1 MSLRYLAG
9 RNLLG
14 MCHLLGRIASIFRGR
29 LASIF
34 ENLAMIV
41 WTPREIDQYSKT
53 GWNSWEKVGRYYEL
67 DDWLDLT
74 ERALVEKYLTND
86 GELLNLAC
94 GAGREARLLGRRGLR
109 VTAFDWSPRMIAA
122 AQSRAQE
129 SNLPIRFEVADL
141 YNFQYPENAFDYV
154 LLTNLGYSCFFPRK
168 RRVHLLRQ
176 AYSALKPG
184 GLFIVSFITGGE
196 KPYGRLQSALVRL
209 RKYPP
214 FNREYEPND
223 SIVGGFLHSFQ
234 PGALKSEFE
243 EAQFDIKEWL
253 WDTGYAVLVKLEEEA
268 CNTDL
273 PEKYSEKPQ
282 TRSNG

>member
-1 MSLRYLAG
+1 
-9 RNLLG
+9 
-14 MCHLLGRIASIFRGR
+14 
-29 LASIF
+29 
-34 ENLAMIV
+34 
-41 WTPREIDQYSKT
+41 
-53 GWNSWEKVGRYYEL
+53 
-67 DDWLDLT
+67 
-74 ERALVEKYLTND
+74 
-86 GELLNLAC
+86 
-94 GAGREARLLGRRGLR
+94 
-109 VTAFDWSPRMIAA
+109 MIAA
-122 AQSRAQE
+122 AHSRAQE

-141 YNFQYPENAFDYV
+141 YNLQYPENAFDYV
-154 LLTNLGYSCFFPRK
+154 LLTNLGYSCFFPRQ
-168 RRVHLLRQ
+168 RRIHLLRQ

-209 RKYPP
+209 RKYPL

-223 SIVGGFLHSFQ
+223 SVVGGFLHSFQ
-234 PGALKSEFE
+234 PGALKSGFE

-273 PEKYSEKPQ
+273 PEKFSENRQ